1 LGWPVRSASLLETM
15 RVTTSAGP
23 PGGNGTIQRMGL
35 DGQADWAW
43 ASDAARTASAP
54 IVSCFVFIASSG
66 FDPGVL

>member
-1 LGWPVRSASLLETM
+1 
-15 RVTTSAGP
+15 
-23 PGGNGTIQRMGL
+23 MGL